1 MRRLYVVL
9 LLTGMALLS
18 GVASG
23 FAVFYFLVYTLIG
36 VLLVGFLW
44 SATNLVGVHLSAK
57 RASGLAKVGESLEA
71 ELFIQNRSPLP
82 KVVLEVRDLA
92 DLPGQ
97 VTGTVLNL
105 RPFQTVRWLAK
116 APLKKRGVYKLGP
129 ARAYSSD
136 PFGLFRLSRAFPGV
150 DEVTVY
156 PATVDLQDFQLS
168 LSDMFHHG
176 VRYQQSHESAPSVS
190 NIREYNPGDG
200 FQRIHWVSTARLG
213 RLMVK
218 QFESEMRN
226 HVWVVLDMHQDVQTG
241 GEIDNTEECGVT
253 IAASL
258 AEKFL
263 SMDWPVGIMAHG
275 DHRYLLT
282 PQLSPVFHEELL
294 RVLAVARA
302 TGSKPL
308 AEVLR
313 QEWDSFSPSSRV
325 VVITPSTDSSW
336 LQELSGLTAYR
347 SRLAVV
353 LIDAHSFGGRRS
365 SQEAQSILQQDGI
378 ITYVVRQGEPLS
390 AALDYRQTVAYRP
403 VLAPFSGGH

>member
-1 MRRLYVVL
+1 M
-9 LLTGMALLS
+9 
-18 GVASG
+18 
-23 FAVFYFLVYTLIG
+23 
-36 VLLVGFLW
+36 
-44 SATNLVGVHLSAK
+44 
-57 RASGLAKVGESLEA
+57 
-71 ELFIQNRSPLP
+71 
-82 KVVLEVRDLA
+82 
-92 DLPGQ
+92 
-97 VTGTVLNL
+97 LNL
-105 RPFQTVRWLAK
+105 TPFQSVRWTAK
-116 APLKKRGVYKLGP
+116 ATLHKRGVYKLGP
-129 ARAYSSD
+129 AQAYSTD

-156 PATVDLQDFQLS
+156 PATVDLQDFHLS

-176 VRYQQSHESAPSVS
+176 VKYQQSHESAPSVS

-200 FQRIHWVSTARLG
+200 FQRIHWASTARLG

-226 HVWVVLDMHQDVQTG
+226 HVWIVLDMHQNVQAG
-241 GEIDNTEECGVT
+241 GEIDNTEEASIT

-275 DHRYLLT
+275 DHQYLLT

-313 QEWDSFSPSSRV
+313 QEWNSFSPSSRMV
-325 VVITPSTDSSW
+325 VVTPSTDSSW

-347 SRLAVV
+347 TRLSVV

-365 SQEAQSILQQDGI
+365 SQDAQNVLQEDGI

-390 AALDYRQTVAYRP
+390 SALDYRQTLAYRP
-403 VLAPFSGGH
+403 VLASLSGGR

>member
-1 MRRLYVVL
+1 MVL
-9 LLTGMALLS
+9 LLTGIAILS

-23 FAVFYFLVYTLIG
+23 FAIFYFLVYTLIG
-36 VLLVGFLW
+36 VILVGFLW
-44 SATNLVGVHLSAK
+44 SATNLVGIHVSAK
-57 RASGLAKVGESLEA
+57 RASGLAKVGEFLEA

-82 KVVLEVRDLA
+82 KLVLEVRDMA

-97 VTGTVLNL
+97 VTGKVMNL
-105 RPFQTVRWLAK
+105 KPFQGVRWLAK
-116 APLKKRGVYKLGP
+116 SPLKKRGVYKLGP
-129 ARAYSSD
+129 ARAYSTD

-168 LSDMFHHG
+168 LSDTFHHG
-176 VRYQQSHESAPSVS
+176 VRYLQSHESASSVS

-200 FQRIHWVSTARLG
+200 FHRIHWASTARTG

-218 QFESEMRN
+218 QFENETRN
-226 HVWVVLDMHQDVQTG
+226 HVWVVLDMHQDVQAG
-241 GEIDNTEECGVT
+241 GEIDNTEEWGVT

-282 PQLSPVFHEELL
+282 PQQTPNFHEELL
-294 RVLAVARA
+294 RVMAMARA
-302 TGSKPL
+302 TGSRPL
-308 AEVLR
+308 MQVLR

-336 LQELSGLTAYR
+336 LQELSGLPSYR
-347 SRLAVV
+347 SRVAVV
-353 LIDAHSFGGRRS
+353 LIDAHSFGGHRS
-365 SQEAQSILQQDGI
+365 SQQAQGVLQQDGI

-390 AALDYRQTVAYRP
+390 VALDYRRTVAYRP
-403 VLAPFSGGH
+403 VMATISEGH